1 MNKCILAVEDDLG
14 ILEILQLILLN
25 EGYKVITYTSG
36 KDVEQL
42 IEEHH
47 PDLVLMDIRLGDMDG
62 REICKSIKADAK
74 YQDTPVVL
82 MSAHA
87 FSDKMMKEAFANDF
101 IPKPFDIDL
110 LLKRIKLLINK
121 DVSDSVESR

>member
-87 FSDKMMKEAFANDF
+87 FSDKMMEEAFANDF

-121 DVSDSVESR
+121 DVSDSVESS

>member
-25 EGYKVITYTSG
+25 EGYKVVTYTSG
-36 KDVEQL
+36 KHVEQL

-62 REICKSIKADAK
+62 REICKSIKADEK

-82 MSAHA
+82 MSAHKVSENVMA
-87 FSDKMMKEAFANDF
+87 EAFANDF
-101 IPKPFDIDL
+101 IPKPFDIDEL
-110 LLKRIKLLINK
+110 LRRIKRLISK
-121 DVSDSVESR
+121 DMEDDY

>member
-14 ILEILQLILLN
+14 ILEILELILLN
-25 EGYKVITYTSG
+25 EGYKVVTYTSG

-62 REICKSIKADAK
+62 REICKNIKADAK

-87 FSDKMMKEAFANDF
+87 VSDKMMEEAFANDF
-101 IPKPFDIDL
+101 IPKPFDIDEL
-110 LLKRIKLLINK
+110 LRRIKLLISK
-121 DVSDSVESR
+121 DISDSVEN

>member
-14 ILEILQLILLN
+14 ILEILELILSN

-74 YQDTPVVL
+74 YKDTPVVL
-82 MSAHA
+82 MSAHTV
-87 FSDKMMKEAFANDF
+87 SSKVMEDAFANDF
-101 IPKPFDIDL
+101 IPKPFDIDEL
-110 LLKRIKLLINK
+110 LRRIKVLI
-121 DVSDSVESR
+121 SRDITV